1 MERKYCITVGREFCS
16 GGIETAKQVADALD
30 MAYYDKEIIDKTAE
44 MMNLNKDIIASH
56 DEKPVS
62 YLQSGAFQYN
72 VMWYEGDPS
81 LLLSPSV
88 RIAETQ
94 FKVIQEAA
102 KKGPAVF
109 VGRCADF
116 ALRDFDHVLHVFI
129 RADLEIRIARCM
141 QIFSLSA
148 DKAKK
153 LIHKTD
159 KIRADYYNRY
169 SGQTWGD
176 ITNNHLIIDAG
187 TLGIDLSAELICNTI
202 KDLEARVK

>member
-88 RIAETQ
+88 RIAERRPLR
-94 FKVIQEAA
+94 
-102 KKGPAVF
+102 GLRPAGF
-109 VGRCADF
+109 
-116 ALRDFDHVLHVFI
+116 
-129 RADLEIRIARCM
+129 
-141 QIFSLSA
+141 
-148 DKAKK
+148 
-153 LIHKTD
+153 
-159 KIRADYYNRY
+159 
-169 SGQTWGD
+169 
-176 ITNNHLIIDAG
+176 
-187 TLGIDLSAELICNTI
+187 
-202 KDLEARVK
+202 

>member
-1 MERKYCITVGREFCS
+1 M
-16 GGIETAKQVADALD
+16 
-30 MAYYDKEIIDKTAE
+30 
-44 MMNLNKDIIASH
+44 
-56 DEKPVS
+56 
-62 YLQSGAFQYN
+62 
-72 VMWYEGDPS
+72 
-81 LLLSPSV
+81 
-88 RIAETQ
+88 
-94 FKVIQEAA
+94 
-102 KKGPAVF
+102 
-109 VGRCADF
+109 
-116 ALRDFDHVLHVFI
+116 LHVFI

-187 TLGIDLSAELICNTI
+187 TLGIDLSAELICKTI

>member
-116 ALRDFDHVLHVFI
+116 ACGILTMCFMSLFVLIWKFELPAV
-129 RADLEIRIARCM
+129 CK
-141 QIFSLSA
+141 SSVSA
-148 DKAKK
+148 LTRPK
-153 LIHKTD
+153 
-159 KIRADYYNRY
+159 
-169 SGQTWGD
+169 S
-176 ITNNHLIIDAG
+176 
-187 TLGIDLSAELICNTI
+187 
-202 KDLEARVK
+202 

>member
-102 KKGPAVF
+102 KKGPAV
-109 VGRCADF
+109 A
-116 ALRDFDHVLHVFI
+116 
-129 RADLEIRIARCM
+129 ARTSPCGILTM
-141 QIFSLSA
+141 CFMSLSV
-148 DKAKK
+148 
-153 LIHKTD
+153 LIWKFELPAVC
-159 KIRADYYNRY
+159 K
-169 SGQTWGD
+169 S
-176 ITNNHLIIDAG
+176 LV
-187 TLGIDLSAELICNTI
+187 SALTRP
-202 KDLEARVK
+202 KS